1 MTDLKNHSEQD
12 PAEGSRE
19 TIERDLQRQED
30 QAKERKAKSGNGT
43 PSGSTAGA
51 EAAEPSPGS

>member
-1 MTDLKNHSEQD
+1 MTDPKDHPEQD

-19 TIERDLQRQED
+19 TIERDLKRQEEKGSGD
-30 QAKERKAKSGNGT
+30 KTSPRDDVINTGQAS
-43 PSGSTAGA
+43 A